1 MTIQKTNTELE
12 VILGQI
18 NTAVEEKVILPV
30 GVSYKIVKNR
40 LAIELALAPFRIVK
54 DEIINRYSNG
64 TGQLLNT
71 DENYDKATAEI
82 LQIAEKNVE
91 VYISEI
97 AVEEFGEKELPLNVV
112 SALGF
117 IMK

>member
-12 VILGQI
+12 IILGQLNRI
-18 NTAVEEKVILPV
+18 VEENVILPV

-40 LAIELALAPFRIVK
+40 FSIELALAPFRIVR

-64 TGQLLNT
+64 MGHLLKT
-71 DENYDKATAEI
+71 DENYNKATAEI
-82 LQIAEKNVE
+82 LQIAEKSVE

-97 AVEEFGEKELPLNVV
+97 TLEELGEKELPLNVV

-117 IMK
+117 MMK

>member
-12 VILGQI
+12 VILSQI

-40 LAIELALAPFRIVK
+40 LAIELALAPFRIVR

-64 TGQLLNT
+64 MGHLLKT
-71 DENYDKATAEI
+71 DENYNKATAEI
-82 LQIAEKNVE
+82 LQIAEKSVD
-91 VYISEI
+91 VDISEI
-97 AVEEFGEKELPLNVV
+97 ALEELGEKELPLNVV

-117 IMK
+117 MMK

>member
-1 MTIQKTNTELE
+1 MTIHKTNTELE

-64 TGQLLNT
+64 TGQLLKT
-71 DENYDKATAEI
+71 DENYNKATAEI
-82 LQIAEKNVE
+82 LQIAEKSVD
-91 VYISEI
+91 VDISEI
-97 AVEEFGEKELPLNVV
+97 ALEELGEKELPLNVV

-117 IMK
+117 MMK

>member
-12 VILGQI
+12 KILSQI
-18 NTAVEEKVILPV
+18 NKATEEKVVLPI

-40 LAIELALAPFRIVK
+40 LSIELALAPFRIVR

-64 TGQLLNT
+64 TGHLLKT
-71 DENYDKATAEI
+71 DENYNKATAEI
-82 LQIAEKNVE
+82 LQIAEKSVE

-97 AVEEFGEKELPLNVV
+97 TLEELGEKELPLNVV

-117 IMK
+117 MME